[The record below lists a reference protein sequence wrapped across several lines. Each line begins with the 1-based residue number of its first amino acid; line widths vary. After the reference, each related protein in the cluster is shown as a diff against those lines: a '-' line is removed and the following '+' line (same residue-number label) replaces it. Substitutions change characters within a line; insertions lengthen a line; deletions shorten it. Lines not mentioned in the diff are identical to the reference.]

1 MHLIKYYD
9 QSVFDQIR
17 RLIPAR
23 AKPNMGTLIEGNIF
37 ERPKSPVQ
45 RNPVKL
51 VEISPEF
58 PDLGSLMTG
67 KINISQF
74 ETEGVTEDSRSLVQI
89 KTEYP
94 TYTGTITERFFREP
108 SLYQFS
114 ASDNYEDRNLYISG
128 SAIRGGPD
136 YVFSEVLQPTITAS
150 RLSDYNQ
157 EYKFFYT
164 SSAEFDKSSRS
175 VPDKSVNFY
184 SSYSLHP
191 SDLDPEYDKILALNR
206 SFYEGVKNTMNT
218 TLDGDYPIIIRTTA
232 PTVVVP
238 VDYADSHLKVID
250 KDNP

>member
-1 MHLIKYYD
+1 
-9 QSVFDQIR
+9 
-17 RLIPAR
+17 
-23 AKPNMGTLIEGNIF
+23 
-37 ERPKSPVQ
+37 
-45 RNPVKL
+45 
-51 VEISPEF
+51 
-58 PDLGSLMTG
+58 MTG
-67 KINISQF
+67 KINISKL
-74 ETEGVTEDSRSLVQI
+74 EAEGKTEDSRSLIQV

-94 TYTGTITERFFREP
+94 TYTGTITEEFFREP

-114 ASDNYEDRNLYISG
+114 ASNNYEDRNLYISG

-206 SFYEGVKNTMNT
+206 SFYEGVKNTIGT
-218 TLDGDYPIIIRTTA
+218 TTDGDYPIIIRTTA

-238 VDYADSHLKVID
+238 VDAADSHLKVID